1 MRGVCMALA
10 LVVAVPLGAGA
21 EPITVNLQSAS
32 NAGLTGSPTTG
43 WFALDLGELVLS
55 GSDSTATF
63 FISGLKH
70 GSDYTVGLDISNA
83 SGLENLR
90 FEVLDPLDYDDAYDP
105 ASQPAYVPAGYSTS
119 NKYDGFS
126 FAQDSGL
133 ARSATFAGGSVF
145 AVADERTHRGDIL
158 MFSGLNGAEEARVTF
173 GLRDRIGQRGFLVRI
188 SAIGRGLDT
197 TPNPEPASM
206 LLLGTGLAGIAG
218 VYRRRKQALA

>member
-32 NAGLTGSPTTG
+32 NADLTGSPTTG

-70 GSDYTVGLDISNA
+70 GSDYTVGLNVSNA
-83 SGLENLR
+83 SGLDNLR
-90 FEVLDPLDYDDAYDP
+90 FEVLDPLDGDDAWDP

-119 NKYDGFS
+119 NKTT
-126 FAQDSGL
+126 A
-133 ARSATFAGGSVF
+133 SAS
-145 AVADERTHRGDIL
+145 R
-158 MFSGLNGAEEARVTF
+158 
-173 GLRDRIGQRGFLVRI
+173 RIRASRAAPH
-188 SAIGRGLDT
+188 SRAAACSPSRMR
-197 TPNPEPASM
+197 EPTV
-206 LLLGTGLAGIAG
+206 GTS
-218 VYRRRKQALA
+218 